1 MFSLL
6 RDRYLLVLGSP
17 ATDWIARFFLRAAKG
32 ERFSDRKARAEQDY
46 LADQPENLG
55 ESMAFFFDRI
65 VGATRI
71 IAGDPPHSSAS
82 LPKGGTIG
90 RSP

>member
-1 MFSLL
+1 L
-6 RDRYLLVLGSP
+6 D
-17 ATDWIARFFLRAAKG
+17 ARFFLRAAKG

-65 VGATRI
+65 VGATCI
-71 IAGDPPHSSAS
+71 IAGDPAAFVRELAQRWNKRQVAIDTDDP
-82 LPKGGTIG
+82 L
-90 RSP
+90 